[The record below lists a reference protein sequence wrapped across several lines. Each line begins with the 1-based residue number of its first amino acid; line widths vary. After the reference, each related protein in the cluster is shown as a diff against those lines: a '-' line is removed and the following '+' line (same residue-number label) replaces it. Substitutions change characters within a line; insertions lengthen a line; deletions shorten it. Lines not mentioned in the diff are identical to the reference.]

1 MAVSAPQAPEVSA
14 AYRHCETVTRQQAK
28 NFAYGIALL
37 PAEKRRA
44 LSAVYAFARRIDDI
58 GDGDLPVPD
67 KISELAQSRAAGSSL
82 AAGAGPDDH
91 VLPALHDAPLRLP
104 TPLPPSS

>member
-1 MAVSAPQAPEVSA
+1 MTMALTAPGAAEVSA
-14 AYRHCETVTRQQAK
+14 AYQHCEAVTRQQAK

-44 LSAVYAFARRIDDI
+44 LSAVYALARRIDDI

-67 KISELAQSRAAGSSL
+67 KITELARTRAA
-82 AAGAGPDDH
+82 
-91 VLPALHDAPLRLP
+91 V
-104 TPLPPSS
+104 

>member
-1 MAVSAPQAPEVSA
+1 MALSAPHAPEVSA

-37 PAEKRRA
+37 PTDKRRA

-58 GDGDLPVPD
+58 GDGDLPVAD
-67 KISELAQSRAAGSSL
+67 KISELAQARTAVSSL
-82 AAGAGPDDH
+82 ANGGDAGRDM
-91 VLPALHDAPLRLP
+91 VLLALQDAARGF
-104 TPLPPSS
+104 PLPLNAF

>member
-1 MAVSAPQAPEVSA
+1 MALGAPQAPEVSA

-67 KISELAQSRAAGSSL
+67 KISELAQARADVSSL
-82 AAGAGPDDH
+82 AASAAGGDRAAEAVQAASGAR
-91 VLPALHDAPLRLP
+91 A
-104 TPLPPSS
+104 

>member
-1 MAVSAPQAPEVSA
+1 MQRSAADVAA

-37 PAEKRRA
+37 PGAKRRA

-58 GDGDLPVPD
+58 GDGNLPVPD
-67 KISELAQSRAAGSSL
+67 KIAATERRARVGRRAGRRQRGRCGRDRRPG
-82 AAGAGPDDH
+82 AAGA
-91 VLPALHDAPLRLP
+91 AATRP
-104 TPLPPSS
+104 TGSRSR